1 MQAIVVAKP
10 YKFVAPHRGN
20 LWPKLLRPL
29 LPRLLRNDG
38 IASVEFRGAEKLA
51 ASLSAGHLP
60 RFAGAALGEKIRNA
74 SHRRRQAVQ
83 VRRPSPGQ
91 PLAEAPPTP
100 PPQAA
105 PERWHRLGRIPR
117 RRKARGLALG
127 RPWRHARAESLPAG

>member
-51 ASLSAGHLP
+51 ASLSAGHGVMLAP
-60 RFAGAALGEKIRNA
+60 NHCRPADAYVVVALGLSVGCHVHVMA
-74 SHRRRQAVQ
+74 SWHLFIDRKSTRLNSSHLGIFSIYREGLD
-83 VRRPSPGQ
+83 R
-91 PLAEAPPTP
+91 EA
-100 PPQAA
+100 
-105 PERWHRLGRIPR
+105 L
-117 RRKARGLALG
+117 K
-127 RPWRHARAESLPAG
+127 